1 MVGRVRVAE
10 VRAVMWEERF
20 RAPRMTLPQWA
31 LHAPQICVLKSSES
45 GTWEVY
51 AWDAAAGTRRQV
63 TSRPHGTYLTAVDPS
78 GDEILVVRGPGR

>member
-1 MVGRVRVAE
+1 
-10 VRAVMWEERF
+10 MWEERF

-78 GDEILVVRGPGR
+78 GAEILVVRGPGR